1 MSRVDSGSPCSSP
14 VPRVDPGLNP
24 EQRLA
29 VIHEE
34 GPLLVLA
41 PAGSGKT
48 RVVIERLLFLIE
60 RSGRGGESFF
70 VATFTRKA
78 ARELVE
84 RISHR
89 LPDARLPYVGTFH
102 SLSARLL
109 RRLADRAGLP
119 PDFTVSD
126 AGDQKALVREIMR
139 RHKVSEEDV
148 PPQEILRQISQWK
161 NARQPPGPELARRL
175 FGSRRFMAT
184 CYEEYEEGLR
194 KNRSLDYDDLLCRLV
209 ALLSTQPDVATALR
223 QEFHHILVDEYQD
236 TNPLQEELIRLLSR
250 DRRNVTV
257 VGDDDQSIYRFRGA
271 EVAHIQRFSDHYP
284 GAGRVLLSRNYRST
298 SAIVDSAASVIRKN
312 DGRYMK
318 TVTAVRGGGSPV
330 LLSEFPDEEAE
341 ARGVAGLL
349 REWIAGGGRPSRAAV
364 LFRTNAQSLP
374 LEKAMAAAGV
384 PFFRPGGGGLLES
397 REVRDLVA
405 YLRLLVN
412 PFDRLSL
419 ARIFNVPPRG
429 QGDEAVEE
437 LSVLSEAHPELPVVD
452 LLERLAERGGRREP
466 LGKLAALLREGGE
479 AVARGGFPL
488 SLLDHVVA
496 ATGYREWLAREK
508 DEETRR
514 RRLETLED
522 FRGLAGEFV
531 REGDRESSGPLASF
545 LEDLTLSREGPDAE
559 GRERVGLM
567 TIHQSK
573 GLEFD
578 CVVVAGLEDQLLP
591 FRSFAGGRSST
602 DIEEERRLFYVA
614 MTRARERLHLTW
626 ARTRRIYG
634 KTQSFGPSPF
644 LRDIPG
650 ELSAG
655 DRPEFVR
662 APSAPSSAGRP
673 SGQFREGGSGFS
685 PSFGSPFRRERSASP
700 AVEGPASRGASGL
713 ERRPGESS
721 PAEGTAP
728 ISGGIR
734 KEWIGKKVRHPRF
747 GEGVVLDARRPD
759 PDLELVVRFSEGP
772 PRTLLARLAN
782 LTPAD
787 GEGRAPNGEG

>member
-1 MSRVDSGSPCSSP
+1 
-14 VPRVDPGLNP
+14 
-24 EQRLA
+24 
-29 VIHEE
+29 
-34 GPLLVLA
+34 
-41 PAGSGKT
+41 
-48 RVVIERLLFLIE
+48 
-60 RSGRGGESFF
+60 
-70 VATFTRKA
+70 
-78 ARELVE
+78 
-84 RISHR
+84 
-89 LPDARLPYVGTFH
+89 
-102 SLSARLL
+102 
-109 RRLADRAGLP
+109 
-119 PDFTVSD
+119 
-126 AGDQKALVREIMR
+126 
-139 RHKVSEEDV
+139 
-148 PPQEILRQISQWK
+148 
-161 NARQPPGPELARRL
+161 
-175 FGSRRFMAT
+175 
-184 CYEEYEEGLR
+184 
-194 KNRSLDYDDLLCRLV
+194 
-209 ALLSTQPDVATALR
+209 
-223 QEFHHILVDEYQD
+223 
-236 TNPLQEELIRLLSR
+236 
-250 DRRNVTV
+250 
-257 VGDDDQSIYRFRGA
+257 
-271 EVAHIQRFSDHYP
+271 
-284 GAGRVLLSRNYRST
+284 
-298 SAIVDSAASVIRKN
+298 
-312 DGRYMK
+312 
-318 TVTAVRGGGSPV
+318 
-330 LLSEFPDEEAE
+330 
-341 ARGVAGLL
+341 
-349 REWIAGGGRPSRAAV
+349 
-364 LFRTNAQSLP
+364 
-374 LEKAMAAAGV
+374 
-384 PFFRPGGGGLLES
+384 
-397 REVRDLVA
+397 
-405 YLRLLVN
+405 
-412 PFDRLSL
+412 
-419 ARIFNVPPRG
+419 
-429 QGDEAVEE
+429 
-437 LSVLSEAHPELPVVD
+437 
-452 LLERLAERGGRREP
+452 
-466 LGKLAALLREGGE
+466 
-479 AVARGGFPL
+479 
-488 SLLDHVVA
+488 
-496 ATGYREWLAREK
+496 
-508 DEETRR
+508 
-514 RRLETLED
+514 
-522 FRGLAGEFV
+522 FV
-531 REGDRESSGPLASF
+531 REGDREASGPLAAF

-685 PSFGSPFRRERSASP
+685 PSFGRPFRRERSASP

-713 ERRPGESS
+713 EKRPGESS